1 MNSDPLNN
9 NKGTRTH
16 PSLERLTRSF
26 SEEERKFFVLWYSY
40 WFLFFFFFHDRSTIV
55 KTSIDC
61 VFFLSIVV
69 FSWTIGRCSLSPY
82 PRGRTRGSISVF
94 FRSRTW
100 KIDDIPLSRRFP
112 SAIQRIDCSRAARID
127 SIWTR
132 LSKNFENR
140 GMKTHNYMLSI
151 VFFFSRTRPP
161 ALEIRQGMNQHPVF
175 SLETEFIASRTSGF
189 ACVLSW
195 IIGWSLNANTFFDSM
210 VET

>member
-69 FSWTIGRCSLSPY
+69 FSWTIGRCPLSPY

-151 VFFFSRTRPP
+151 VFFFHAFGPQHWKYVKVWINTRYSPWKLSSSRAGRVVS
-161 ALEIRQGMNQHPVF
+161 LVF
-175 SLETEFIASRTSGF
+175 YLG
-189 ACVLSW
+189 LS
-195 IIGWSLNANTFFDSM
+195 DDR
-210 VET
+210 

>member
-40 WFLFFFFFHDRSTIV
+40 WFLFFFFLSR
-55 KTSIDC
+55 SIDDRRKNVHRLC
-61 VFFLSIVV
+61 FFFIDRRL
-69 FSWTIGRCSLSPY
+69 FLDDRSLSPL
-82 PRGRTRGSISVF
+82 PLSTRTNERISVF

-151 VFFFSRTRPP
+151 VFFFHALGPQHWKYVKVWINTRYSPWKLSSSRAGRVVS
-161 ALEIRQGMNQHPVF
+161 LVF
-175 SLETEFIASRTSGF
+175 YLG
-189 ACVLSW
+189 LS
-195 IIGWSLNANTFFDSM
+195 DDR
-210 VET
+210 